1 MNMCLDVFKGLKMNS
16 VKHYIAEQIQW
27 LFCRL
32 SNIKLVALFAGE
44 TALNIVIKRVT
55 EGLQGIEKQEATTE
69 K

>member
-1 MNMCLDVFKGLKMNS
+1 MFECIKGLKMNS
-16 VKHYIAEQIQW
+16 VKHNHTAEQVQW

>member
-1 MNMCLDVFKGLKMNS
+1 MCLDVFKGLKMNS
-16 VKHYIAEQIQW
+16 VKHNYIAEQVQW

-32 SNIKLVALFAGE
+32 SNIKLVALLAGE

>member
-1 MNMCLDVFKGLKMNS
+1 MCLDVFKGLKMNS
-16 VKHYIAEQIQW
+16 VKHNYIAEQVQW
-27 LFCRL
+27 SFCGL

>member
-1 MNMCLDVFKGLKMNS
+1 MNVFKGLKMNS
-16 VKHYIAEQIQW
+16 VKHNHTAEQVQW

>member
-1 MNMCLDVFKGLKMNS
+1 MCLDVFEGLKMNS
-16 VKHYIAEQIQW
+16 VKHNYIAEQVQW
-27 LFCRL
+27 SFCRL

>member
-1 MNMCLDVFKGLKMNS
+1 MCLDVFKGLKMNS
-16 VKHYIAEQIQW
+16 VKHKHTAEQQ
-27 LFCRL
+27 LFYRL